1 MYKKFSLNSNSKIL
15 VVGLGN
21 PGSEYANTRHNIG
34 FMAADAICSR
44 YNFDSYKKKFD
55 GEIALGQIGSEKVLV
70 LKPQTYMNLSGN
82 SVVKAALFYKI
93 LPENIIVIHDD
104 MDLKIGQLKAKNGG
118 GSGGHNGLKSIDSH
132 ISPNYNRI
140 RVGVGHPQNKGQDVI
155 NYVLGSFSK
164 EEKNILQ
171 DTLDIFNDAVE
182 VLIKNDISA
191 CSNFLGMAQKN
202 K

>member
-1 MYKKFSLNSNSKIL
+1 MYL

-171 DTLDIFNDAVE
+171 NTLDIVNDAVE

>member
-1 MYKKFSLNSNSKIL
+1 MYL

-171 DTLDIFNDAVE
+171 DTLDIVNDAVE